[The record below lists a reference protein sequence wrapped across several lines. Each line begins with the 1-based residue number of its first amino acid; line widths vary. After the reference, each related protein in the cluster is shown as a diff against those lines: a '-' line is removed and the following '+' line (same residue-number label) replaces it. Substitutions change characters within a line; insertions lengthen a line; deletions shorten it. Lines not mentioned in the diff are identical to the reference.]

1 MSCQDLKHRMKSL
14 THKSENCTTVYD
26 NIQKTLKFYTDIHHM
41 FYFLQEQEMS
51 ELKRASRKRP
61 VSQTTSSWFYKP
73 DEDQGPPG
81 SCGGSSFDS
90 SGPRFVF

>member
-14 THKSENCTTVYD
+14 THKSD
-26 NIQKTLKFYTDIHHM
+26 NIQKTLKFYIHHM